1 MSATCL
7 DRLAGDKKIR
17 DRKTEKNKD
26 LIFAQEKFGSY
37 CIIEKKKKRKNR
49 CELFELDYTLG
60 ISPQLYGSF
69 NPLNTLE

>member
-1 MSATCL
+1 MV
-7 DRLAGDKKIR
+7 
-17 DRKTEKNKD
+17 KNKD
-26 LIFAQEKFGSY
+26 LIFTQEKFGSY
-37 CIIEKKKKRKNR
+37 CIIEEKKKKKKKKRKNR